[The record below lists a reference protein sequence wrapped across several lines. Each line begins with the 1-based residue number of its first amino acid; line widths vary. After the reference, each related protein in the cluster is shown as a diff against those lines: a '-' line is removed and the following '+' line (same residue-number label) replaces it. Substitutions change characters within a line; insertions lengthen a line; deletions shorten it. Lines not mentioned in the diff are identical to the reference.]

1 MPVRASKSARRRNAA
16 AAASAPASAAPA
28 APAGTSATTGAGRP
42 VALLRTAKGTRPEFY
57 EDAAIDQLFAIVTAL
72 TAEVSVAFEHI
83 DTLERLL
90 QQQGTLASSVIES
103 FQPGAELAEQRAR
116 HREELIQRVFAV
128 LESSVQ
134 ARAR

>member
-90 QQQGTLASSVIES
+90 NSKAPWRVRSSNRFS
-103 FQPGAELAEQRAR
+103 RARARRTARR